1 MKLNKEATKYQI
13 AKNKKSVAV
22 ICKETG
28 LSRSAVS
35 KAINGLTSPH
45 FTTLGLIAEAIGVEL
60 SDILAMEK

>member
-1 MKLNKEATKYQI
+1 MKLNKYATKYQI

-22 ICKETG
+22 ICQQTG

-45 FTTLGLIAEAIGVEL
+45 FATLGLIAEAIGVEL
-60 SDILAMEK
+60 SEILAEEK